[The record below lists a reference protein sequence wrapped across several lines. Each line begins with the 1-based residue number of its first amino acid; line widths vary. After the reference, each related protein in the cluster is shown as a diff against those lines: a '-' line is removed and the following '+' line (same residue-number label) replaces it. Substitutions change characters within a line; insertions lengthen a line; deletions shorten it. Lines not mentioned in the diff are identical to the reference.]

1 VTGAENAFV
10 PVIQQVASSRA
21 RRARYQRLSQTYRN
35 DGPMPQTPSSNKAPT
50 NFRYP
55 LRWRVMDALNRGLDV
70 FWPAR
75 MTPYTGWAL
84 LMPALLLVG
93 LLVLG
98 LFQMA
103 DSSLHTLDRS
113 TFLPSE
119 NYTLENYQTVFENA
133 TYGKI
138 IWRSVL
144 GAALTVLFTLL
155 LALPYSYIMVRTSS
169 SFVRKTLLVILF
181 LPFFI
186 GQVVR
191 AYGLLIIL
199 GTTGVANNALG
210 LVGVEPI
217 RLLFNFPAVV
227 FGLVQYMLPFAVLM
241 LAPALTAIPRET
253 ETAAAS
259 LGANWFQSFR
269 HVVIPMAKPGLIG
282 AGLVVGTLA
291 LTDFAMPAML
301 GGGSQDFIA
310 NAIYDQFFRTADQGL
325 GAALAL
331 LLVVLGSVFVA
342 IVISIFG
349 AGTLGM
355 GGKK

>member
-1 VTGAENAFV
+1 MSE
-10 PVIQQVASSRA
+10 I
-21 RRARYQRLSQTYRN
+21 
-35 DGPMPQTPSSNKAPT
+35 PSKDDRHT
-50 NFRYP
+50 TFRYP
-55 LRWRVMDALNRGLDV
+55 LRWRVMDVLNNALDR

-75 MTPYTGWAL
+75 MTPYTGWVL
-84 LMPALLLVG
+84 IMPALLLVG

-98 LFQMA
+98 LFEMA
-103 DSSLHTLDRS
+103 ESSLHTLDRA
-113 TFLPSE
+113 TFMPSE
-119 NYTLENYQTVFENA
+119 AYTLENYQTVMESA
-133 TYGKI
+133 TYGRVVT
-138 IWRSVL
+138 RSVV
-144 GAALTVLFTLL
+144 AAGLTVFFTLL
-155 LALPYSYIMVRTSS
+155 LALPYAYIMVRTTSS
-169 SFVRKTLLVILF
+169 AVRKALLVTLF

-199 GTTGVANNALG
+199 GTNGVANNALG

-253 ETAAAS
+253 ETAASS
-259 LGANWFQSFR
+259 LGANWLQSFR

-325 GAALAL
+325 GASLAL
-331 LLVVLGSVFVA
+331 LLVVLGSVIVGV
-342 IVISIFG
+342 VISIFG